1 MTPLFQGEPYS
12 EFKEEWDDELIG
24 RPIPVSEA
32 IRLINAQTEIVEEA
46 LNRPLKTSTNRR
58 QCVVYML
65 EQCIL
70 VSCALQSSK
79 PKERRRSRMLRRL
92 LERVRRVARGDGL

>member
-1 MTPLFQGEPYS
+1 MPLYQGEPYS
-12 EFKEEWDDELIG
+12 EFKEEWDDEISG
-24 RPIPVSEA
+24 RPLPISEA
-32 IRLINAQTEIVEEA
+32 VRLINSQTEIVEEA
-46 LNRPLKTSTNRR
+46 LNQPLKNSTARR

-79 PKERRRSRMLRRL
+79 PKERRRSRVLRRL
-92 LERVRRVARGDGL
+92 LERARRVARGDGL